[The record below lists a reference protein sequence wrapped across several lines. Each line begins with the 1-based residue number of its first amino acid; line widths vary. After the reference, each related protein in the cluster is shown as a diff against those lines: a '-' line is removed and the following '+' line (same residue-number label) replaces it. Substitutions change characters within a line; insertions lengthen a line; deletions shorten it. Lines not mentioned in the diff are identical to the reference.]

1 MRIADIIADL
11 ANLAFL
17 QLMLI
22 LLLNFIFKNKIIKF
36 LLMMLFAIFA
46 LFIHCYQGMTVV
58 NLVRGIIGDL
68 SLSGL
73 LFLSSWSIIYF
84 TRLSID
90 LFDRRFCLII
100 VLTGLILYLSVLDI
114 IPFDIYAFGYLPQSI
129 LLLIFLFCMLFLRLN
144 YIFAIIWVIALIA
157 FFAKLQN
164 SVNLWDYLIDPI
176 LWLLCLYKLFIRER
190 RLDIS

>member
-1 MRIADIIADL
+1 MRTADIIADL

-17 QLMLI
+17 QLILI
-22 LLLNFIFKNKIIKF
+22 LFLNFIFKNKIIKF

-58 NLVRGIIGDL
+58 NLERGIIGDL

-84 TRLSID
+84 TRSSID

-114 IPFDIYAFGYLPQSI
+114 IPFDIYAFGYLPRSI

-157 FFAKLQN
+157 FFVKLQN

-176 LWLLCLYKLFIRER
+176 LWLLCLYKLFIREHR
-190 RLDIS
+190 QDIS